1 MGKKPKAKLDS
12 RGRPLATR
20 VQEPDEEEKKRTDHK
35 LVRTAVRLGVFTF
48 FLSTQTGCEPE
59 AKELPAAI
67 DPRVEL
73 AVAAAQ
79 TAAADAVT
87 SSLLAGEAAKSA
99 LASAVRCEAAK
110 AP

>member
-1 MGKKPKAKLDS
+1 VGKKPKAKLDS
-12 RGRPLATR
+12 KGRPLAIR
-20 VQEPDEEEKKRTDHK
+20 VPEPDDEKRTDHK

-73 AVAAAQ
+73 AVVNARKAA
-79 TAAADAVT
+79 TDAVT

-99 LASAVRCEAAK
+99 LTSAARCEAAK
-110 AP
+110 AL

>member
-1 MGKKPKAKLDS
+1 MGKKPKAKLDTK
-12 RGRPLATR
+12 GRPLASR
-20 VQEPDEEEKKRTDHK
+20 VQEPDNEEKRTDHK
-35 LVRTAVRLGVFTF
+35 LVRTIVRMGVFAF

-67 DPRVEL
+67 DPRVET
-73 AVAAAQ
+73 AVADARKAA
-79 TAAADAVT
+79 TDAVT